1 MIGEL
6 LGWVLRMFPRLP
18 SRSSMKAR
26 VQSGNITVMA
36 GIAIVPLAMI
46 IAMTSELVALSGERA
61 LMQSAADA
69 AALSGAQNLTL
80 VGASARQSTKD
91 VERFAMAQVGEF
103 AKRAMVSFNASQGI
117 DGSYTVDGLAIRSS
131 FFGDLVPPGG
141 FRIEVK
147 SVAESMQVQPL
158 CIIGGAEKVG
168 EKAITAANN
177 SGILA
182 KNCLVH
188 SNSNFE
194 LIDKAIVEA
203 GTPRATGVASGSG
216 FTPAANSGAL
226 KLVDPFKDRD
236 LTPPTPCANVPNG
249 GEQKHSAGTVTLAP
263 GTHGTYYTIT
273 GNAVM
278 KLLPGEH
285 YFCKRLDV
293 LGNGRLEGDDVLLFF
308 NFSFSLKAADS
319 SSVSLSGRR
328 SGAWAGFVM
337 VATRNNANLFIIS
350 SSNVDKLL
358 GTIYLP
364 WGTLQVSAAGSVAEA
379 SQWSVIV
386 AKHIKLSQNAR
397 LVINTDYEGSPVPV
411 PIGVGNQAGGKN
423 VPLRLRQ

>member
-1 MIGEL
+1 
-6 LGWVLRMFPRLP
+6 MFPRLP
-18 SRSSMKAR
+18 SQSLKKAR
-26 VQSGNITVMA
+26 AQSGNITVMA

-46 IAMTSELVALSGERA
+46 IAMTSELVALSSEKA

-80 VGASARQSTKD
+80 VGASARQSTED

-103 AKRAMVSFNASQGI
+103 AKRATVSFSASQGN
-117 DGSYTVDGLAIRSS
+117 DGSYTVDGLAIRPS

-147 SVAESMQVQPL
+147 SIAESLQVQPL
-158 CIIGGAEKVG
+158 CIIGDDASVG
-168 EKAITAANN
+168 GKAITAANN
-177 SGILA
+177 SGILS

-188 SNSNFE
+188 SNSDFD
-194 LIDKAIVEA
+194 LINNATVVA
-203 GTPRATGVASGSG
+203 GTPRATGVASGSR

-226 KLVDPFKDRD
+226 KIVDPFKDRD
-236 LTPPTPCANVPNG
+236 LTSPTPCANVPNG
-249 GEQKHSAGTVTLAP
+249 GAQTYSAGTVTLAP

-273 GNAVM
+273 GNAVL
-278 KLLPGEH
+278 KLLPGDH
-285 YFCKRLDV
+285 YFCKRLDL

-308 NFSFSLKAADS
+308 NFSFSLTAKDN

-328 SGAWAGFVM
+328 SGPWAGFVI
-337 VATRNNANLFIIS
+337 VATRNNGNKFIIA

-364 WGTLQVSAAGSVAEA
+364 WGTLQVSAAGSVAES

-386 AKHIKLSQNAR
+386 AKYIALSQNAR

>member
-1 MIGEL
+1 
-6 LGWVLRMFPRLP
+6 MFPRLP
-18 SRSSMKAR
+18 SRSSKKAR

-46 IAMTSELVALSGERA
+46 VAMTSELVSLSSERA

-80 VGASARQSTKD
+80 VGASARQSTED

-103 AKRAMVSFNASQGI
+103 ANRATVSFNASQGS
-117 DGSYTVDGLAIRSS
+117 DGSYTVDGLAVRPS

-147 SVAESMQVQPL
+147 SIAESLQVQPL
-158 CIIGGAEKVG
+158 CIIGGEDAVG
-168 EKAITAANN
+168 GKAITSANN
-177 SGILA
+177 SGVLA

-188 SNSNFE
+188 SNSNFQ
-194 LIDKAIVEA
+194 LTNNATVVA
-203 GTPRATGVASGSG
+203 GNARATGVASGSG

-226 KLVDPFKDRD
+226 KMVDPFKDK
-236 LTPPTPCANVPNG
+236 PMNWPTNCANVPNG
-249 GEQKHSAGTVTLAP
+249 GAQTYSAGTITLPP

-273 GNAVM
+273 GNAVL
-278 KLLPGEH
+278 KLLPGDH

-293 LGNGRLEGDDVLLFF
+293 LGNGRLEGDDVVLLFA
-308 NFSFSLKAADS
+308 FSFSLKAAGN

-328 SGAWAGFVM
+328 SGDWAGFVI
-337 VATRNNANLFIIS
+337 VATRNNGNKFIIS

-364 WGTLQVSAAGSVAEA
+364 WATLQVSAAGSVAEG

-386 AKHIKLSQNAR
+386 AKYIALSQNAR

-423 VPLRLRQ
+423 VPLRLRE

>member
-1 MIGEL
+1 
-6 LGWVLRMFPRLP
+6 
-18 SRSSMKAR
+18 MKAR

-46 IAMTSELVALSGERA
+46 IAMTSELVALSSERA

-80 VGASARQSTKD
+80 VGASARQSTED

-103 AKRAMVSFNASQGI
+103 ANRATVSFNASQGN
-117 DGSYTVDGLAIRSS
+117 DGSYTVDGLAVRPS

-147 SVAESMQVQPL
+147 SIAESLQVQPL
-158 CIIGGAEKVG
+158 CIIGDDASSGG
-168 EKAITAANN
+168 KAITATQN

-182 KNCLVH
+182 RNCLVH
-188 SNSNFE
+188 ANSNFE
-194 LIDKAIVEA
+194 LTNNATVEA

-226 KLVDPFKDRD
+226 KMDDPFKSRAI
-236 LTPPTPCANVPNG
+236 TMPMACTSVPQG
-249 GEQKHSAGTVTLAP
+249 GSQTHSAGTVTLSP
-263 GTHGTYYTIT
+263 GMHRTEYTMT
-273 GNAVM
+273 GNSVI
-278 KLLPGEH
+278 KLLPGDH
-285 YFCKRLDV
+285 YFCKNLK
-293 LGNGRLEGDDVLLFF
+293 LQGNGRLEGDDVLLMF
-308 NFSFSLKAADS
+308 NGGNSLQAGGN

-328 SGAWAGFVM
+328 SGDWAGFVI
-337 VATRNNANLFIIS
+337 VATRTNYHNFTIS

-364 WGTLQVSAAGSVAEA
+364 MTKLLVSATGNVAEG

-386 AKHIKLSQNAR
+386 ARNIHLSVNAR

-423 VPLRLRQ
+423 VPLRLRE

>member
-1 MIGEL
+1 
-6 LGWVLRMFPRLP
+6 
-18 SRSSMKAR
+18 MKAR
-26 VQSGNITVMA
+26 VQSGNITVIA

-46 IAMTSELVALSGERA
+46 IAMASELVALSSERA

-80 VGASARQSTKD
+80 VGASARQSTED

-103 AKRAMVSFNASQGI
+103 ANRATVSFNASQGT
-117 DGSYTVDGLAIRSS
+117 DGSYTVEGLAVRSS

-147 SVAESMQVQPL
+147 SIAESMQVQPL
-158 CIIGGAEKVG
+158 CIIGDDASSGG
-168 EKAITAANN
+168 KAITAANN

-182 KNCLVH
+182 RNCLVH
-188 SNSNFE
+188 ANSNFE
-194 LIDKAIVEA
+194 LTQNATVEA
-203 GTPRATGVASGSG
+203 GTPRATGVASGPG

-226 KLVDPFKDRD
+226 KMDDPFRSRAI
-236 LTPPTPCANVPNG
+236 TMPMACTSVPQG
-249 GEQKHSAGTVTLAP
+249 GSQTHSAGTVTLKP
-263 GTHGTYYTIT
+263 GMHRTEYTMTGT
-273 GNAVM
+273 AV
-278 KLLPGEH
+278 LRLEPGDH
-285 YFCKRLDV
+285 YFCKNLK
-293 LGNGRLEGDDVLLFF
+293 LTGNGRLEGEDVLLMF
-308 NFSFSLKAADS
+308 NGGNSLQAGGN

-328 SGAWAGFVM
+328 SGNWAGFVI
-337 VATRNNANLFIIS
+337 VATRTNYHNFTIA

-364 WGTLQVSAAGSVAEA
+364 MTKLLVSAGGSVAEG

-386 AKHIKLSQNAR
+386 ARNIHLSVNAR

-411 PIGVGNQAGGKN
+411 PIGVGNQAGGAN

>member
-1 MIGEL
+1 MR
-6 LGWVLRMFPRLP
+6 WVCRMFPRLLSQTLKKP
-18 SRSSMKAR
+18 RP
-26 VQSGNITVMA
+26 QSGNITVMA

-46 IAMTSELVALSGERA
+46 VAMTSELVSLSSERA

-80 VGASARQSTKD
+80 VGASARQSTED

-103 AKRAMVSFNASQGI
+103 ANRATVSFNASQGS
-117 DGSYTVDGLAIRSS
+117 DGSYTVDGLAVRPS

-147 SVAESMQVQPL
+147 SIAESLQVQPL
-158 CIIGGAEKVG
+158 CIIGVEDAVG
-168 EKAITAANN
+168 KKAITAANN
-177 SGILA
+177 SGVLA

-194 LIDKAIVEA
+194 LTNNATVVA

-226 KLVDPFKDRD
+226 KMVDPFKDK
-236 LTPPTPCANVPNG
+236 PMNWPTNCANVPNG
-249 GEQKHSAGTVTLAP
+249 GAQTYFEGTITLPP

-273 GNAVM
+273 GNAVL
-278 KLLPGEH
+278 KLLPGDH

-293 LGNGRLEGDDVLLFF
+293 LGNGRLEGDDVVLFF
-308 NFSFSLKAADS
+308 AFSFSLKAADN

-328 SGAWAGFVM
+328 SGDWAGFVI
-337 VATRNNANLFIIS
+337 VASRNNGNKFIIS
-350 SSNVDKLL
+350 SSNADKLL

-364 WGTLQVSAAGSVAEA
+364 WGTLQVSAPGSVAEG

-386 AKHIKLSQNAR
+386 AKYIALSQNAR

-411 PIGVGNQAGGKN
+411 PIGVGNQAGGAN

>member
-1 MIGEL
+1 
-6 LGWVLRMFPRLP
+6 MFPRLP
-18 SRSSMKAR
+18 SRPSMKAQ
-26 VQSGNITVMA
+26 VQSGNITIMA

-46 IAMTSELVALSGERA
+46 VAMTSELVALSGERA

-91 VERFAMAQVGEF
+91 VESFAMAQVGEF
-103 AKRAMVSFNASQGI
+103 AKRATVSFSASQGN
-117 DGSYTVDGLAIRSS
+117 DGSYTVDGLAIRPS

-147 SVAESMQVQPL
+147 SIAESLQVQPL
-158 CIIGGAEKVG
+158 CIIGGEDKVG
-168 EKAITAANN
+168 GKAITAANN

-188 SNSNFE
+188 SNSDFD
-194 LIDKAIVEA
+194 LINNATVVA

-216 FTPAANSGAL
+216 FTPVANSGAL
-226 KLVDPFKDRD
+226 TMVDPFKNRSIS
-236 LTPPTPCANVPNG
+236 LPTNCASVPDG
-249 GEQKHSAGTVTLAP
+249 GAQTHSAGTVTLAP
-263 GTHGTYYTIT
+263 GMHRIYYTIT

-293 LGNGRLEGDDVLLFF
+293 LGNGRLEGDDVLLLFD
-308 NFSFSLKAADS
+308 FSFSLKAADN

-328 SGAWAGFVM
+328 SGDWAGFVI
-337 VATRNNANLFIIS
+337 VAVRNNGNKFIIS

-364 WGTLQVSAAGSVAEA
+364 WGTLQVSAAGSVAES

-386 AKHIKLSQNAR
+386 AKYIALSQNAR

>member
-1 MIGEL
+1 
-6 LGWVLRMFPRLP
+6 
-18 SRSSMKAR
+18 
-26 VQSGNITVMA
+26 MA

-80 VGASARQSTKD
+80 VGASARQSTED

-103 AKRAMVSFNASQGI
+103 AKRATVSFSASQGN
-117 DGSYTVDGLAIRSS
+117 DGSYTVDGLAIRPS

-147 SVAESMQVQPL
+147 SIAESLQVQPL
-158 CIIGGAEKVG
+158 CIIGDDASVG
-168 EKAITAANN
+168 GKAITASQN

-188 SNSNFE
+188 ANSDFDLTNN
-194 LIDKAIVEA
+194 ATVVA

-226 KLVDPFKDRD
+226 KMDDPFRSRAINM
-236 LTPPTPCANVPNG
+236 PMPCTSVPQG
-249 GEQKHSAGTVTLAP
+249 GAQTHSAGTVTLSP
-263 GTHGTYYTIT
+263 GMHRTEYTMT
-273 GNAVM
+273 GNSVIR
-278 KLLPGEH
+278 LLPGDH
-285 YFCKRLDV
+285 YFCKNLKL
-293 LGNGRLEGDDVLLFF
+293 LGNGRLEGDDVLLMF
-308 NFSFSLKAADS
+308 NGGNSLQAGGN

-328 SGAWAGFVM
+328 SGDWAGFVI
-337 VATRNNANLFIIS
+337 VATRTNYHNFTIS

-364 WGTLQVSAAGSVAEA
+364 MTKLLVSASGNVAES

-386 AKHIKLSQNAR
+386 ARNIQLSVNAR